1 MVELTFRNTTQTKI
15 DELSIIQI
23 VIQIFINHDVDIDPP
38 QKKKKKK
45 DVDID
50 LWPTLL
56 EIDT

>member
-1 MVELTFRNTTQTKI
+1 MVELTFRNTAQTKI

-38 QKKKKKK
+38 QKKKEE

>member
-23 VIQIFINHDVDIDPP
+23 VIQIFINHDVDIDSP
-38 QKKKKKK
+38 QKKKEE